1 MSLVFS
7 ESSVSVI
14 LGGNVK
20 ERTGSGWAW
29 CGAWYGDE
37 GRVRDKW
44 QAVNPV
50 LADPPNSNLPVL
62 DEAMIGNTKQATI
75 LWRLSAAATIA
86 QSHLQLRMEVK
97 NVTSQTFISF
107 SLQLFWRLSGVKS
120 FEGDLVFCQKFWR
133 LVWCFVKS
141 FEGEL
146 VLEVFAGG
154 KRSVQPLPPDPV
166 GGPTVWMQE
175 PILTDGRAFFIF
187 LIPPSSFYP
196 SRLLFIFFLSFY
208 ILSSLS
214 SWSLSSSFYLSDLFI
229 FYLPDPSFALF
240 FLSSHLGQRGLT
252 VASRRG
258 RFLCLNLVYNLCL
271 NLLQEL
277 CLLRCTI

>member
-20 ERTGSGWAW
+20 ETTGSGWAW

-44 QAVNPV
+44 QAVNLV

-62 DEAMIGNTKQATI
+62 DEAMIGNTKQPTI

-133 LVWCFVKS
+133 WIGVLSKVLKVNWCWRF
-141 FEGEL
+141 L
-146 VLEVFAGG
+146 
-154 KRSVQPLPPDPV
+154 PV
-166 GGPTVWMQE
+166 GNDRCSLFLQIRTGWM
-175 PILTDGRAFFIF
+175 
-187 LIPPSSFYP
+187 
-196 SRLLFIFFLSFY
+196 
-208 ILSSLS
+208 
-214 SWSLSSSFYLSDLFI
+214 
-229 FYLPDPSFALF
+229 
-240 FLSSHLGQRGLT
+240 
-252 VASRRG
+252 
-258 RFLCLNLVYNLCL
+258 
-271 NLLQEL
+271 
-277 CLLRCTI
+277 